1 MSLVLT
7 EREQAFAINLGGQIA
22 RRAFAARGNHSEMHV
37 GEIELGSMICAAV
50 EITISE
56 IERLRGDRTALAEAA
71 PDLLA
76 ACEFALRFVNAHDG
90 SIGDLATTLRDAV
103 SKARGR

>member
-1 MSLVLT
+1 MLADVS
-7 EREQAFAINLGGQIA
+7 F
-22 RRAFAARGNHSEMHV
+22 ARGVATCEAN
-37 GEIELGSMICAAV
+37 A
-50 EITISE
+50 
-56 IERLRGDRTALAEAA
+56 RLIAAA